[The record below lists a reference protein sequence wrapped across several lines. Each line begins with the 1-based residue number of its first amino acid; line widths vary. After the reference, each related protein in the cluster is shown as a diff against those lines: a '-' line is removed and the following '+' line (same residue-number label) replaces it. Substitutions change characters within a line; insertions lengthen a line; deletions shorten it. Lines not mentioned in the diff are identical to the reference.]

1 MTHNES
7 RANES
12 IFSSSNN
19 SDRLDLLNARYA
31 TLLPLTIVLGLFGIV
46 GIVGNVLVFVVY
58 GCGKQFKDKKFR
70 YYVLSLA
77 LIDLVTCM
85 TLIPAEMLK
94 HQQYFNFTGSVWCKI
109 KCFFNVFAAA
119 ASSYC
124 LVLVAID
131 RYMLTCRPVVFC
143 KVRSISHGL
152 AWRLC
157 LSMLVLAVLT
167 SLPSSILCGITSD
180 VLRLSDDQ
188 TIFVNLCE
196 IEPYC
201 EYGISRYVYR
211 ISLGIVQVT
220 ISAVMIVLYAR
231 IGLEVWKAVRI
242 RAAHDVDLTAL
253 NHHHHNHAQQP
264 YHRAVVPAADI
275 HHHQPPHQ
283 NIPSN
288 VKLLFV
294 VTVIYIVTY
303 MFYLA
308 LSWVDQTRLSQAQF
322 FAFSVFYRAYFI
334 HSIINPLLYLKM
346 DTLFRRRCKKIF
358 STAFPCTR

>member
-1 MTHNES
+1 MEYNES
-7 RANES
+7 GANKR
-12 IFSSSNN
+12 ILSSANN
-19 SDRLDLLNARYA
+19 SDRLDLLNAQYA
-31 TLLPLTIVLGLFGIV
+31 STLLPLTIVLGLFGIV

-70 YYVLSLA
+70 YYVVYLA

-94 HQQYFNFTGSVWCKI
+94 HRQYFNFTESIWCKI

-119 ASSYC
+119 AASYC
-124 LVLVAID
+124 LFLVAID
-131 RYMLTCRPVVFC
+131 RCMLTCRPVVFC

-157 LSMLVLAVLT
+157 LIMLALAVLT
-167 SLPSSILCGITSD
+167 SLPSSILCGITPD
-180 VLRLSDDQ
+180 VLRLSDGQ
-188 TIFVNLCE
+188 TIAVNLCE
-196 IEPYC
+196 IEPHF

-231 IGLEVWKAVRI
+231 IGLEVWKAMRI

-253 NHHHHNHAQQP
+253 NHNRHSHAQQP
-264 YHRAVVPAADI
+264 YHRAFVPAANI
-275 HHHQPPHQ
+275 HRHQPHHQ

-308 LSWVDQTRLSQAQF
+308 LSWVDQTRLSQTQF

-346 DTLFRRRCKKIF
+346 DTLFRRRCLEIF
-358 STAFPCTR
+358 STAFR